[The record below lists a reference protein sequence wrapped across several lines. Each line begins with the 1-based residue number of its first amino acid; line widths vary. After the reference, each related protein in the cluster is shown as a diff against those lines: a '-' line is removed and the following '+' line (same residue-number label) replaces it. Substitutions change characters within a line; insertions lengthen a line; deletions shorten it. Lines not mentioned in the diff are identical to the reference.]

1 MKALISTLLL
11 AAALPALADSA
22 ANPRCE
28 AKATNIEKQ
37 LQAAWAEGHTE
48 KAKGL
53 SAALQGV
60 RDNCSDQKLMRELE
74 AKVNEVREEIREREA
89 DLREAELAG
98 DPKKIAKRQAK
109 LDEALEELKAAEAE
123 FGR

>member
-28 AKATNIEKQ
+28 AKAANIEKQ

-53 SAALQGV
+53 SAALEGV
-60 RDNCSDQKLMRELE
+60 RDNCSDQKLAREFE
-74 AKVNEVREEIREREA
+74 AKVNEAREEIREREA

-98 DPKKIAKRQAK
+98 DPQKIAKRQAK
-109 LDEALEELKAAEAE
+109 LDEAMEELKAAEAE
-123 FGR
+123 FNR